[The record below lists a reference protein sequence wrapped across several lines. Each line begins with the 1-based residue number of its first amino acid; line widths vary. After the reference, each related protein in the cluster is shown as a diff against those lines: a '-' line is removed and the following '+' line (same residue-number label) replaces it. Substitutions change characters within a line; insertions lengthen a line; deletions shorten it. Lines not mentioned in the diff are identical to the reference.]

1 MGILSSTSLS
11 KKLTLSALALTAGSI
26 LLITSVVYLTVLS
39 FGENFLENE
48 LEEKSEFIKKAL
60 TEPIWTYD
68 QHQIEEVGNS
78 LLIDSKYT
86 YITALKIETNEHST
100 LFEKGI
106 NNISSFSLA
115 QKLPY
120 TKTKNIKLFKGKQY
134 IATISIAMTNE
145 GYIVSI
151 RNQLGLILVVSLLML
166 LLVSQLVRYYYNQ
179 TLTTPLNKILGQVS
193 RIENEDYRLVMEEG
207 LPDELATVSRAL
219 NQAASMIEKRN
230 NDIMYYTN
238 DLEKL
243 VQERTAELEDQ
254 MSKNLNTARLAAV
267 GEMAADVAHE
277 INNPLTVI
285 DLHIN
290 KLKKHE
296 VDYNLPLEAALSVT
310 KVQAM
315 VKRIAKIIKGL
326 KSLSRDGN
334 ADPKVPFSI
343 VSMVEDVK
351 MLVEMKIKSHDI
363 NFDITID
370 DYSLMAEGRE
380 VQISQVLVNLIGNA
394 VDAIIH
400 SPESRWI
407 TLTVKDR
414 GDMIYFY
421 VTDSGDGIPEGLQ
434 EKIMRPFFTTK
445 ELNKGTGLGLSIS
458 KGIIEEHE
466 GVLEYNTRS
475 RNTQFIFTLKKVQ
488 AALKSA

>member
-1 MGILSSTSLS
+1 MSSTSLS

-26 LLITSVVYLTVLS
+26 FLITSVVYLTVLS

-48 LEEKSEFIKKAL
+48 LNEKSEFIKKAL

-86 YITALKIETNEHST
+86 YITALKIEANDQSV

-106 NNISSFSLA
+106 NNITSFALA
-115 QKLPY
+115 RELPY
-120 TKTKNIKLFKGKQY
+120 TKTKDIKLFKGKQY
-134 IATISIAMTNE
+134 IATISVAMTNE
-145 GYIVSI
+145 GYINSI
-151 RNQLGLILVVSLLML
+151 RNQLGLILIVSLMML
-166 LLVSQLVRYYYNQ
+166 LLVAQLVRYYYNQ
-179 TLTTPLNKILGQVS
+179 TLTSPLNKILGQVH
-193 RIENEDYRLVMEEG
+193 RIENEDYRQTHEEG
-207 LPDELATVSRAL
+207 LPDELETISRAL
-219 NQAASMIEKRN
+219 NQAGRMIEKRN

-254 MSKNLNTARLAAV
+254 MSKNLNTARLVAV

-296 VDYNLPLEAALSVT
+296 LEYNLPPEAALSVT

-343 VSMVEDVK
+343 TSMVEDVK

-363 NFDITID
+363 NFEVNIENPQ
-370 DYSLMAEGRE
+370 LQVVGRE

-394 VDAIIH
+394 IDAIIY
-400 SPESRWI
+400 STESRWI
-407 TLTVKDR
+407 TLSVKETDE
-414 GDMIYFY
+414 MVYFH
-421 VTDSGDGIPEGLQ
+421 VTDSGNGIPEALQ

-458 KGIIEEHE
+458 KSIIEEHE
-466 GVLEYNTRS
+466 GFLEYNQKS
-475 RNTQFIFTLKKVQ
+475 NNTEFIFTLKKYQ
-488 AALKSA
+488 IQKMSA

>member
-1 MGILSSTSLS
+1 MNIFSSNSLS
-11 KKLTLSALALTAGSI
+11 RKLTLSALALTAGSI

-48 LEEKSEFIKKAL
+48 LNEKSEFIKKAMV
-60 TEPIWTYD
+60 EPIWTYD

-78 LLIDSKYT
+78 LLVDSKFT
-86 YITALKIETNEHST
+86 YITALKIEAQEHKV

-106 NNISSFSLA
+106 NNISSFALA
-115 QKLPY
+115 QTLPY
-120 TKTKNIKLFKGKQY
+120 TKTKSIKLYKGNQF

-145 GYIVSI
+145 GYIIAI
-151 RNQLGLILVVSLLML
+151 RNQLGSILGVSLLML

-179 TLTTPLNKILGQVS
+179 TLTAPLNKILLQVR
-193 RIENEDYRLVMEEG
+193 RIENEDYRMVHAEG
-207 LPDELATVSRAL
+207 LPDELESVSRAL
-219 NQAASMIEKRN
+219 NQASSMIEKRN

-243 VQERTAELEDQ
+243 VQERTAELEEQ
-254 MSKNLNTARLAAV
+254 MTKNLNTARLAAV

-296 VDYNLPLEAALSVT
+296 VDYNLPPEAAQSVT

-315 VKRIAKIIKGL
+315 VKRITKIIKGL

-343 VSMVEDVK
+343 TGMIEDVK
-351 MLVEMKIKSHDI
+351 MLVEMKIKSHEI
-363 NFDITID
+363 QFDITVD
-370 DYSLMAEGRE
+370 NPNLMAQGRE

-400 SPESRWI
+400 STQNRWI
-407 TLTVKDR
+407 SVDVKEK

-421 VTDSGDGIPEGLQ
+421 VTDSGTGIPEELQ

-458 KGIIEEHE
+458 KGIVEEHE
-466 GVLEYNTRS
+466 GILEYNEKS
-475 RNTQFIFTLKKVQ
+475 ANTQFVFTLKKVHVQ
-488 AALKSA
+488 QKTA

>member
-1 MGILSSTSLS
+1 MGTQSTTSLS
-11 KKLTLSALALTAGSI
+11 RKLTLSALALTAGSI
-26 LLITSVVYLTVLS
+26 ILITSVVYLTVLS
-39 FGENFLENE
+39 FGENFLQNE

-68 QHQIEEVGNS
+68 QYQIDEVGNS

-86 YITALKIETNEHST
+86 YITALKIETNEHSVM
-100 LFEKGI
+100 FEKGI
-106 NNISSFSLA
+106 NNISSFELA
-115 QKLPY
+115 SKLPY
-120 TKTKNIKLFKGKQY
+120 TKTKTINLFKGKQY
-134 IATISIAMTNE
+134 IATISVAMTNE
-145 GYIVSI
+145 GYIISI
-151 RNQLGLILVVSLLML
+151 RNQLGIILVVSLLML
-166 LLVSQLVRYYYNQ
+166 FLVAQLVRYYYNQ
-179 TLTTPLNKILGQVS
+179 TLTRPLNKILSQV
-193 RIENEDYRLVMEEG
+193 RRLENEDYRMTYEEG
-207 LPDELATVSRAL
+207 LPDELESVSRAL
-219 NQAASMIEKRN
+219 NQASSMIEKRN

-243 VQERTAELEDQ
+243 VLERTAELEDQ
-254 MSKNLNTARLAAV
+254 MSKNLNAARLVAV

-296 VDYNLPLEAALSVT
+296 LDYNLPPEAIQSVT
-310 KVQAM
+310 KVQSM

-334 ADPKVPFSI
+334 ADPKAAFGI
-343 VSMVEDVK
+343 AAMVEDVK

-363 NFDITID
+363 TFDIDIEDPT
-370 DYSLMAEGRE
+370 LEAFGRE

-394 VDAIIH
+394 IDAIMQQ
-400 SPESRWI
+400 PDSRWI
-407 TLTVKDR
+407 TLSVKGQ
-414 GDMIYFY
+414 GDMITFY
-421 VTDSGDGIPEGLQ
+421 VTDSGKGIPEGLQ

-458 KGIIEEHE
+458 KSIIEQHD
-466 GVLEYNTRS
+466 GTLSYNEKND
-475 RNTQFIFTLKKVQ
+475 NTQFIFTLRKSS
-488 AALKSA
+488 ALKMAA